1 MEDTNTSVSG
11 SVDVATPIQESNT
24 TTQSNTNTGDFNF
37 RDHISDEFKTSK
49 TLEQYKDLNGL
60 VKSHI
65 ELNKMLG
72 DRVKLPSENST
83 PEEINKFYAKL
94 GRPEAVDKYEFK
106 NPEQLPEGF
115 NIDEAG
121 VKEFKELA
129 FKLNLTQKQAD
140 ELRGYYVNKSIEQH
154 KSTYVSKEKLEEEFI
169 TKGKEKFGDKYDNV
183 ISNAAKVMKENLS
196 DEQRASLDKM
206 DNDQLLAVS
215 ELINNLSNKY
225 IKQDTIDNNYKPAN
239 TMEDQKNELA
249 KLLEK
254 QKNMNAFSPDWDIT
268 NQKIKALYA
277 KGVKRF

>member
-24 TTQSNTNTGDFNF
+24 ATQSNTSSGEFNF
-37 RDHISDEFKTSK
+37 RDHISDEFKSSK

-94 GRPEAVDKYEFK
+94 GRPEAMDKYEFK

-115 NIDEAG
+115 QLNEAG
-121 VKEFKELA
+121 TTKFKELA
-129 FKLNLTQKQAD
+129 FKLGLTQKQAN
-140 ELRGYYVNKSIEQH
+140 ELRGYYVNEAIEQH
-154 KSTYVSKEKLEEEFI
+154 KSTYVSKEKMEEEFVN
-169 TKGKEKFGDKYDNV
+169 KGKEKFGDKYDNV
-183 ISNAAKVMKENLS
+183 INNASKVMKENLS
-196 DEQRASLDKM
+196 EEQRASLDKM
-206 DNDQLLAVS
+206 DNEQLLAVS

-239 TMEDQKNELA
+239 TLDDQKNELT

-254 QKNMNAFSPDWDIT
+254 QKTLNAFSPDWDTT
-268 NQKIKALYA
+268 NKRIKDLYA
-277 KGVKRF
+277 KGVKKY